1 MNPIRLAVV
10 CDYLEED
17 WPSMDLVGEMIH
29 THLVREHAD
38 AFATILVRPPF
49 KHRLTRWPVLGG
61 KGVARNADRLLNRF
75 RDYPRF
81 LAGQR
86 EFDLYHVVDHSYS
99 QLLHV
104 LPKGRVVV
112 TCHDLDT
119 FRCLLEPGADPRPRW
134 YRAMARRILNG
145 FRLASAV
152 ACDSVATRDGLL
164 AHAILPG
171 DRLHVV
177 PIGIPPEF
185 TAAADPAAD
194 AAAERLIGPPG
205 PADLLHV
212 GSNIPRKRIDILLEV
227 FASVRRAEPSARL
240 IKIGG
245 AFTSEQQAMAERL
258 GVAGAVVKLPRFPA
272 SARGLIAAV
281 YRRAGLVLQPS
292 EAEGFGLPVAEALAC
307 GAPIL
312 ASDLPV
318 LREVGGDA
326 PVYCAVGDVPAWTEA
341 ALGLLHE
348 QRQSTSAH
356 SCLARRRLGLD
367 RARAFS
373 WSSHVA
379 TLTAIYRQVL
389 DLNLNL
395 PPSRS
400 S

>member
-1 MNPIRLAVV
+1 MNRTRLAVV

-38 AFATILVRPPF
+38 AFTATLVRPPF
-49 KHRLTRWPVLGG
+49 RHRLTRWPVIGN
-61 KGVARNADRLLNRF
+61 KGVARNADRLRNRF
-75 RDYPRF
+75 WDYPRF
-81 LAGQR
+81 LARQPR
-86 EFDLYHVVDHSYS
+86 FDLYHVVDHSYS

-104 LPKGRVVV
+104 LPRGRVVV

-119 FRCLLEPGADPRPRW
+119 FRCLLEPAADPRPRW

-152 ACDSVATRDGLL
+152 ACDSISTRDGLL
-164 AHAILPG
+164 SHGIIPA

-177 PIGIPPEF
+177 PVGISPEF
-185 TAAADPAAD
+185 TSEPDPAAD
-194 AAAERLIGPPG
+194 AEVERLLGPPG

-212 GSNIPRKRIDILLEV
+212 GSNIPRKRIDILLKI
-227 FASVRRAEPSARL
+227 FAAIRRAEPSARL

-245 AFTSEQQAMAERL
+245 AFTSEQQELAERL
-258 GVAGAVVKLPRFPA
+258 GVAGAVVTLPRFPA
-272 SARGLIAAV
+272 SARSRIAAV
-281 YRRAGLVLQPS
+281 YRRARLVLQPS

-307 GAPIL
+307 GAPVL

-326 PVYCAVGDVPAWTEA
+326 PVYRPVGDVSAWTEA

-348 QRQSTSAH
+348 QRQSGASW
-356 SCLARRRLGLD
+356 LARQCLGLD
-367 RARAFS
+367 RARHFS

-379 TLTAIYRQVL
+379 TLATIYHQVL
-389 DLNLNL
+389 DF
-395 PPSRS
+395 PPCLGKKSIRR
-400 S
+400 

>member
-1 MNPIRLAVV
+1 MNPTRLAVV

-17 WPSMDLVGEMIH
+17 WPSMDLMGEMIH
-29 THLVREHAD
+29 THLVQEHAD
-38 AFATILVRPPF
+38 AFAATLVRPPF
-49 KHRLTRWPVLGG
+49 RPRLTRWPIVGG

-75 RDYPRF
+75 WDYPRSM
-81 LAGQR
+81 AGQGGY
-86 EFDLYHVVDHSYS
+86 DLYHVVDHSYS

-119 FRCLLEPGADPRPRW
+119 FRCLLEPDRDPRPRW

-152 ACDSVATRDGLL
+152 ACDSIATRDGLL
-164 AHAILPG
+164 AHGLIPA

-185 TAAADPAAD
+185 SSEPDPAAD
-194 AAAERLIGPPG
+194 AEIERLLGPPG

-212 GSNIPRKRIDILLEV
+212 GSNIPRKRIDILLNV
-227 FASVRRAEPSARL
+227 FAAVRQVEPSARL
-240 IKIGG
+240 LKIGG
-245 AFTSEQQAMAERL
+245 AFTSEQQGLAERL
-258 GVAGAVVKLPRFPA
+258 GVAGAAVILPRFPA

-281 YRRAGLVLQPS
+281 YRRATLVLQPS
-292 EAEGFGLPVAEALAC
+292 EAEGFGLPLAEALAC
-307 GAPIL
+307 GTPVL

-326 PVYCAVGDVPAWTEA
+326 PVYRPVGDVPAWTEA
-341 ALGLLHE
+341 ALELLHE
-348 QRQSTSAH
+348 RRQSPSW
-356 SCLARRRLGLD
+356 LERRRLGLD

-379 TLTAIYRQVL
+379 TLATIYRQVL
-389 DLNLNL
+389 DL
-395 PPSRS
+395 PVPRS